1 MAFGPR
7 SAISEK
13 MQCMPTPLPLDKSMN
28 DDPVQFQ
35 RETIKIEGGRNL
47 YKYTFQVIGD
57 EGEAEKSEGNLTQ
70 EPPENIE

>member
-1 MAFGPR
+1 
-7 SAISEK
+7 
-13 MQCMPTPLPLDKSMN
+13 MN
-28 DDPVQFQ
+28 NDPVQFQ